1 MSKTLGATAG
11 GTELLRLRKE
21 LIQAK
26 TQIADL
32 QEELEEKTNQYL
44 NAIKVSHASD
54 CLKKSAHFHL
64 NTLTY
69 F

>member
-32 QEELEEKTNQYL
+32 
-44 NAIKVSHASD
+44 
-54 CLKKSAHFHL
+54 
-64 NTLTY
+64 
-69 F
+69 